1 MKLGTFVRPTSME
14 PAALD
19 AVFAPLKEMGFT
31 ACQLAYK
38 PEVFLREDA
47 EAIRAAADRNGIE
60 ISAHFIG
67 FRDPYTA
74 WDLKYAYLMSGLTSP
89 TFRAMRMEY
98 LMKGCEFVKWLGIT
112 DLIIH
117 AGNIPN
123 NPFDPNYSS
132 LVGCIRVLGGRCKAL
147 GLNLLFE
154 TGAETAVSLLRL
166 IQDVGLDNLFINFDT
181 GNGALYGNY
190 GALDAAYIY
199 GHLVR
204 NIHVK
209 DGLPPTDPDH
219 LGMETA
225 LGDGVV
231 DFDGVMKR
239 LFSLGYDRYMIIERE
254 VGTGEQQKKD
264 VLKAKKY
271 IEDMLAKRP

>member
-1 MKLGTFVRPTSME
+1 MKLGTFVRPYSMD
-14 PAALD
+14 PAELD
-19 AVFAPLKEMGFT
+19 KVFAPLKEMGFT

-38 PEVFLREDA
+38 PEVFLKEDA

-67 FRDPYTA
+67 FRDPYTS

-123 NPFDPNYSS
+123 NPFDPNYTA
-132 LVGCIRVLGGRCKAL
+132 LVACIRVLAKRCKDL

-154 TGAETAVSLLRL
+154 TGAETAVSLLRM
-166 IQDVGLDNLFINFDT
+166 INDVGMDNLFINFDT

-190 GALDAAYIY
+190 GALDAVYMY
-199 GHLVR
+199 GHLIR
-204 NIHVK
+204 NVHVK
-209 DGLPPTDPDH
+209 DGLPPTDPDK
-219 LGMETA
+219 LGLETA

-231 DFDGVMKR
+231 DFDGVMKK
-239 LFSLGYDRYMIIERE
+239 LFELNYDRFMIIERE
-254 VGTGEQQKKD
+254 VGTGEQQKLD

-271 IEDMLAKRP
+271 IEDMLAKR